1 MLTNNSNFKW
11 VSQSLVQF
19 GSKPE
24 WKLMCRPVKKLLL
37 KQLGEKRYNNIHD
50 PRFYQ
55 DLETRWQA
63 SKEFFADVLLHD
75 QANVECA
82 VCLETYKVTDKVT
95 TLMCG
100 HKFCSS
106 CILQHMCRHGGE
118 TQCPLCRKGVFCFDV
133 YDNVRMPLHQEENVV
148 VDVAVQRK
156 REKRR
161 LERMR
166 KRQRKKENK
175 N

>member
-1 MLTNNSNFKW
+1 MLTYNSNFNG
-11 VSQSLVQF
+11 VSQTLLQF
-19 GSKPE
+19 GSEPE
-24 WKLMCRPVKKLLL
+24 WNFLCRPLKKLLL
-37 KQLGEKRYNNIHD
+37 KQLGEKKYNNIHD

-55 DLETRWQA
+55 DLKTGWQS
-63 SKEFFADVLLHD
+63 SKDLFADVLLHN
-75 QANVECA
+75 QAKVECA
-82 VCLETYKVTDKVT
+82 ICMETYKVTDKVT

-106 CILQHMCRHGGE
+106 CILQHMWRHGSD
-118 TQCPLCRKGVFCFDV
+118 TQCPLCRQGLFCFDV
-133 YDNVRMPLHQEENVV
+133 GNDIRMPVHQEENVV

-161 LERMR
+161 LERMK